1 MKKYSENSCT
11 NPEIE
16 KFAMDIFNQKNNK
29 LRSKLNRLFKIILII
44 LPLALAGNIVYTLLS
59 SRLDMLA
66 ELLEFKIGYLFLAAF
81 LCVVPWGAQS
91 LRIIIW
97 SRVFKKPISPPQ
109 ALQAVLSSEIAAAA
123 TPTMLG
129 GGYAKAGY
137 LASYG
142 FSAGEAT
149 IITLLGTIEDAVF
162 FIVALPVSILWSRAW
177 DNPYVRQ
184 AGANLVSH
192 WPTVLIV
199 AAIISLAFIAIK
211 RFGKGGISNDNP
223 GSSANK
229 KLYRHKIL
237 SSLRRYKTDL
247 VFAMRFAITRGKLTF
262 LFTVLAAGIGWCSRY
277 GAISALVLGLGLNA
291 DPVLFFLLQWVVF
304 SIMTMI
310 PTPGA
315 IGGAEVSFALVYSG
329 LIPSFAIPIVTS
341 GWRFITFYLPVGL
354 GSLIFA
360 SIGGAAL
367 KKKNRNDII
376 KSEEV
381 KPVIY
386 SESSGK

>member
-1 MKKYSENSCT
+1 MKRYSKNSWAG
-11 NPEIE
+11 PEID
-16 KFAMDIFNQKNNK
+16 KPAVNTLNQKNK
-29 LRSKLNRLFKIILII
+29 LRLRLNHLFKIILII

-59 SRLDMLA
+59 SELDMLV

-81 LCVVPWGAQS
+81 LCVVPWFAQS

-97 SRVFKKPISPPQ
+97 SRVFKRPVSPPQ
-109 ALQAVLSSEIAAAA
+109 ALQAVLSSDIAAAA

-137 LASYG
+137 LVSYG

-162 FIVALPVSILWSRAW
+162 FLIALPTSILWSRAW

-184 AGANLVSH
+184 AGASLVSH

-199 AAIISLAFIAIK
+199 AAIISMAFVGIK
-211 RFGKGGISNDNP
+211 KIGKRRISDANP
-223 GSSANK
+223 GSSENK
-229 KLYRHKIL
+229 ISFRYRFL

-247 VFAMRFAITRGKLTF
+247 VFAMKFALTRGKLSF

-277 GAISALVLGLGLNA
+277 GAISALVLGLGLDA

-315 IGGAEVSFALVYSG
+315 IGGAEVSFALVYGG
-329 LIPSFAIPIVTS
+329 LIPSFAIPVVTS

-360 SIGGAAL
+360 VIGGTAL
-367 KKKNRNDII
+367 KKKNYNDII
-376 KSEEV
+376 KSDDV
-381 KPVIY
+381 KPVVY